1 MPPWSSSW
9 DGTTPALIDGPR
21 LLPSVRSASG
31 AKSIIMMAFFDDA
44 NQHDD
49 PHERI
54 KIQFLMKQSQ
64 GQQRAPADGGQ
75 KEWWG

>member
-1 MPPWSSSW
+1 
-9 DGTTPALIDGPR
+9 
-21 LLPSVRSASG
+21 
-31 AKSIIMMAFFDDA
+31 MMAFFDDA